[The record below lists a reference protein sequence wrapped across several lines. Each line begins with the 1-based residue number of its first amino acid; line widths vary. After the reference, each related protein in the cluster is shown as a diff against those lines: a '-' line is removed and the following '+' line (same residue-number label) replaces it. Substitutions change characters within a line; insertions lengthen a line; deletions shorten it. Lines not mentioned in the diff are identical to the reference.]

1 MLMKGNITAS
11 QTYKQQFNNLSNL
24 CHGSLYVQYSGSVSI
39 SIKDCC
45 VLDVWYL
52 PYGMHLLLWQCY
64 IFQWTPIYVNRLY
77 MSQIF
82 EVGEAW
88 CLHELW

>member
-45 VLDVWYL
+45 VLDV
-52 PYGMHLLLWQCY
+52 
-64 IFQWTPIYVNRLY
+64 
-77 MSQIF
+77 
-82 EVGEAW
+82 
-88 CLHELW
+88 